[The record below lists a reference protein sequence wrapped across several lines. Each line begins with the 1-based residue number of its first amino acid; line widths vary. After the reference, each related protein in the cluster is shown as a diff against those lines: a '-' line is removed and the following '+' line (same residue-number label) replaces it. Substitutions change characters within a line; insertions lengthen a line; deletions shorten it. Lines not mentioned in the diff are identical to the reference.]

1 MSPETLARMLGAA
14 NRCYRGRF
22 GFSDL
27 ADLKETA
34 KVWSAVLEEMED
46 AEGVAAFLEHC
57 RHSVHPPTPA
67 DINDLVELT
76 RVLEPQRCAR
86 CEKVLSADDLLEGEA
101 LEDGSRHCP
110 ACYIETHGGLPAG
123 ERAPLLLPSLKGL
136 ERAGGAA
143 EELLRSEK
151 RRPR

>member
-22 GFSDL
+22 GFADL

-34 KVWSAVLEEMED
+34 KVWSAVLEEVDD

-67 DINDLVELT
+67 DITESVELN

-86 CEKVLSADDLLEGEA
+86 CGKLLSADDVLEGEA
-101 LEDGSRHCP
+101 LEDGSRRCA
-110 ACYIETHGGLPAG
+110 ACYVETHGGLPEG
-123 ERAPLLLPSLKGL
+123 DRPPLLLPSLKRL
-136 ERAGGAA
+136 ERTGTA
-143 EELLRSEK
+143 
-151 RRPR
+151 PRAR

>member
-1 MSPETLARMLGAA
+1 VSPETLARMLGAA

-34 KVWSAVLEEMED
+34 KVWSAVLEEVED

-86 CEKVLSADDLLEGEA
+86 CDKVLSADDLLDGEA

-110 ACYIETHGGLPAG
+110 ACFIETHGGLPAG
-123 ERAPLLLPSLKGL
+123 ERAPLLLPSLKRL
-136 ERAGGAA
+136 EGAERKA
-143 EELLRSEK
+143 EARV
-151 RRPR
+151 RMPRPR

>member
-86 CEKVLSADDLLEGEA
+86 CQGPVG
-101 LEDGSRHCP
+101 
-110 ACYIETHGGLPAG
+110 
-123 ERAPLLLPSLKGL
+123 
-136 ERAGGAA
+136 
-143 EELLRSEK
+143 
-151 RRPR
+151 RRPARRRGPGGRLAALSRLLHRDARRAARRGACAAAAALAQGGHQLRRRRSLVACCS

>member
-1 MSPETLARMLGAA
+1 
-14 NRCYRGRF
+14 
-22 GFSDL
+22 
-27 ADLKETA
+27 
-34 KVWSAVLEEMED
+34 VED

-86 CEKVLSADDLLEGEA
+86 CDKVLSADDLLDGEA

-110 ACYIETHGGLPAG
+110 ACFIETHGGLPAG
-123 ERAPLLLPSLKGL
+123 ERAPLLLPSLKRL
-136 ERAGGAA
+136 EGAERKA
-143 EELLRSEK
+143 EARV
-151 RRPR
+151 RMPRPR